1 MMNVFILFQYAACVC
16 QYRRFFRVYV
26 QHRSKKSPSDIQ
38 RSYFIRELE
47 SAAEDR
53 IEITR

>member
-1 MMNVFILFQYAACVC
+1 MLLVSANTDVFFVC
-16 QYRRFFRVYV
+16 MCNIVL
-26 QHRSKKSPSDIQ
+26 KKLPSDIQ